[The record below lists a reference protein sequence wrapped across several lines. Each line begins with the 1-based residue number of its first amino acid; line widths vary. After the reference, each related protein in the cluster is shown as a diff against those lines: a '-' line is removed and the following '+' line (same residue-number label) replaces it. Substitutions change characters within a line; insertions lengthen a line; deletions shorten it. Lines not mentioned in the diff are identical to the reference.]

1 MRSILLSAAAITCV
15 ASAAPVYAA
24 STETV
29 LYAFTAGNDGGFPQ
43 SGLIA
48 DSTGALYGT
57 TSSDGANHSGVVY
70 KLTPPAA
77 GQTAW
82 TQTVLYAFLG
92 GNDGATPLANLL
104 LDKNGNLY
112 GTTYAGG
119 APGEGVVFQLKPP
132 SAGNTNWTESVLYT
146 FSGGADGSEPAST
159 LIADRYGNLYG
170 TTTGGGTGVV
180 GTVFKLTPPSS
191 GRTAWTESVL
201 YNFTGNNDG
210 GEPFG
215 AVLQGK
221 DGAFYGTT
229 AGYAYFNYGN
239 VYKLNPPTKTHTAWR
254 LHVVHA
260 FAGGNDGGVP
270 RAGLISDSAGIL
282 YGTTAGFANFG
293 GTAFKITP
301 PAAGTTIWHEQ
312 VLTQFATPGF
322 TGVGP
327 WAPLSQD
334 STGALYG
341 TTLASGTS
349 AFGEVF
355 KLTPPAAG
363 KKHWTN
369 TALYTF
375 KGGAASQFSYSNVV
389 LGTGGTLFGTTE
401 GAVNANTGA
410 FVPGNIWEIT
420 Q

>member
-1 MRSILLSAAAITCV
+1 MRSTILSTAAIICAAT
-15 ASAAPVYAA
+15 AAPAFA
-24 STETV
+24 KPTETI
-29 LYAFTAGNDGGFPQ
+29 LYAFTGSNDGGAPQ
-43 SGLIA
+43 AGLIA

-57 TSSDGANHSGVVY
+57 TSSDGVNHSGVVY
-70 KLTPPAA
+70 KLTPPAS
-77 GQTAW
+77 GQTTW
-82 TQTVLYAFLG
+82 TQTVLYAFQG
-92 GNDGATPLANLL
+92 GADGATPLANLL

-119 APGEGVVFQLKPP
+119 TPGEGVVFQLKPP
-132 SAGNTNWTESVLYT
+132 SAGSSNWTESVLYT

-159 LIADRYGNLYG
+159 LITDRQGNLYG
-170 TTTGGGTGVV
+170 TTTGGGSGVV
-180 GTVFKLTPPSS
+180 GTVFKLAPPPA
-191 GRTAWTESVL
+191 GQTAWTESVL

-215 AVLQGK
+215 AVLAGK
-221 DGAFYGTT
+221 DGALYGTT
-229 AGYAYFNYGN
+229 AGYGYFNYGT
-239 VYKLNPPTKTHTAWR
+239 VYKLFPPNKSHAAWS
-254 LHVVHA
+254 LHVLHS
-260 FAGGNDGGVP
+260 FAGGHDGGVS
-270 RAGLISDSAGIL
+270 RAGLIADSAGIL

-301 PAAGTTIWHEQ
+301 PTAGTKIWREE

-341 TTLASGTS
+341 TTMASGTS
-349 AFGEVF
+349 KYGEVF

-363 KKHWTN
+363 KKFWTN

-375 KGGAASQFSYSNVV
+375 GSGASSQFPYSNVV
-389 LGTGGTLFGTTE
+389 FGTGGTLFGTTE
-401 GAVNANTGA
+401 GSVDPNTGA
-410 FVPGNIWEIT
+410 WIPGNIWEIT